1 MANSIHDGI
10 LTCAVPFE
18 DKSEDDEPSALLEDT
33 CHGYPV
39 KHIGYCISVDEPGD
53 RIIGY
58 DAQVMHA
65 KLQYTCRNEKAYDS
79 CDEIAKIRLFPV
91 PYAPEDE

>member
-10 LTCAVPFE
+10 LPCAVPFE

-53 RIIGY
+53 RIIGD
-58 DAQVMHA
+58 DAQVMHT
-65 KLQYTCRNEKAYDS
+65 KLQYPGRDQKTDDS
-79 CDEIAKIRLFPV
+79 GNQIAEIRLFPV